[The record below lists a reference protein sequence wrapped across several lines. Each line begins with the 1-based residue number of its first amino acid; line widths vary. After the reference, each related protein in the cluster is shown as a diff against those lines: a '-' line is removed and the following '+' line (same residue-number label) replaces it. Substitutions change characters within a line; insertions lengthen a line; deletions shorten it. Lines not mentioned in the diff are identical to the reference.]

1 MKTKEKN
8 RSPRAKTSR
17 HADWDAYYAS
27 ERDERGRDAT
37 AAAA

>member
-1 MKTKEKN
+1 MKTKSKN
-8 RSPRAKTSR
+8 RSVGTKASR

-37 AAAA
+37 ATAA